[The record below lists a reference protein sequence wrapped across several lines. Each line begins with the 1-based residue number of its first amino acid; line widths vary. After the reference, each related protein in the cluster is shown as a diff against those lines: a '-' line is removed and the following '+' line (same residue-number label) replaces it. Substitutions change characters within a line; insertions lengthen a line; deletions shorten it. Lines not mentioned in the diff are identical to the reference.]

1 VVHAR
6 GSIIGRRKYRGQAGE
21 YESVQSHRDRT
32 LPWCIAA
39 IIVAGVLVYLN
50 SFAGVFI
57 YDDLREI
64 VGNRRIRGFDGLW
77 GNRPVVMFTLAL
89 NYAVGGLDV
98 RGYHLVNLVVHLLA
112 GLTLFGLVRRVAG
125 LPQFREGPGR
135 HASLFALATALIW
148 IVHPLQTQSVTY
160 IIQRAESL
168 MGLFYL
174 LTLYCVVRGATS
186 SRSAPW
192 YACAVLACA
201 LGMGSKPVMITAPF
215 VAVLFDRAFLAGRF
229 ADVFRARW
237 RLYAALAATWGVL
250 LGTGIVAVMLDA
262 SPAKPTTA
270 GFGYQGATPLAYL
283 LTQGGVL
290 VHYLK
295 LSFWPR
301 PLCLDYAWPIAS
313 TAGAIVG
320 PVLLIGGLFVASVFA
335 WRRYPWLG
343 FLGLAFFAVLAPTS
357 SIVPFAHASFEHRM
371 YLPLAA
377 VVLVAVVGGH
387 YVLDRWYRRFGVA
400 GAVVPW
406 TNGAVMLAAVVLY
419 GSMTVRRNADYH
431 TAYAMWESVM
441 IHRPGNP
448 RPYAEIATIVA
459 EQGQDELAV
468 GLYGKSLELGH
479 DDPVVLSNL
488 GAVLLRLG
496 RIDSA
501 ITVTRRAVAL
511 RPDLH
516 QSQYGLGNALIAGGR
531 HEQGIEH
538 LREAVRLRDWDPWAR
553 LNLGRGL
560 ALAGDV
566 DLAVDQ
572 LVEAVHLDPA
582 HAEAG
587 NYLAHVL
594 AMTDDIDA
602 TVARLDRSRRANVTR
617 AHALAHVLAGR
628 RRLDAGATEDAIRA
642 YKRALQID
650 PSSAAARAQLDAATG
665 TSAITSVIP
674 QP

>member
-1 VVHAR
+1 MVHR
-6 GSIIGRRKYRGQAGE
+6 GDPRRGR
-21 YESVQSHRDRT
+21 
-32 LPWCIAA
+32 
-39 IIVAGVLVYLN
+39 AGVPQQLR
-50 SFAGVFI
+50 GVFI

-112 GLTLFGLVRRVAG
+112 GLTLFGVIRRVAG
-125 LPQFREGPGR
+125 LPQFNQRAGR
-135 HASLFALATALIW
+135 RGSLIALATALIW
-148 IVHPLQTQSVTY
+148 VVHPLQTESVTY
-160 IIQRAESL
+160 IVQRAESL

-186 SRSAPW
+186 ARSAPW

-215 VAVLFDRAFLAGRF
+215 VALLFDRAFLAGSF
-229 ADVFRARW
+229 AELFRSRW
-237 RLYAALAATWGVL
+237 RLYTGLAGTWVVL
-250 LGTGIVAVMLDA
+250 FGTGIVAVMFDV
-262 SPAKPTTA
+262 SPDRPTTA
-270 GFGYQGATPLAYL
+270 GFGYDGATPLAYL
-283 LTQGGVL
+283 MTQAGVL

-295 LSFWPR
+295 LCFWPR

-320 PVLLIGGLFVASVFA
+320 PVLTIGGLLAASVFA

-377 VVLVAVVGGH
+377 IILIAVVGGH
-387 YVLDRWYRRFGVA
+387 AVLERWYRRFGVTGVVVPWSN
-400 GAVVPW
+400 GAVV
-406 TNGAVMLAAVVLY
+406 LAAVVVY

-441 IHRPGNP
+441 IHRPQNP
-448 RPYAEIATIVA
+448 RPYGEIANIMA
-459 EQGQDELAV
+459 EQGEDELAV
-468 GLYGKSLELGH
+468 GLYRKSLQLGPN
-479 DDPVVLSNL
+479 DPVVLSNL

-501 ITVTRRAVAL
+501 ITLSRRAVAL

-516 QSQYGLGNALIAGGR
+516 QSQYGLGNALIAGG
-531 HEQGIEH
+531 HHDQGIEH
-538 LREAVRLRDWDPWAR
+538 LRAAVRLATWDPWAR

-560 ALAGDV
+560 ALAGNV
-566 DLAVDQ
+566 DGAVDH
-572 LVEAVHLDPA
+572 LVEAIHLDPTLV
-582 HAEAG
+582 EAG

-594 AMTDDIDA
+594 VMTGDIDA
-602 TVARLDRSRRANVTR
+602 TVRRLDPTRQATVTH

-628 RRLDAGATEDAIRA
+628 RRFEAGANEDAIRA
-642 YKRALQID
+642 YRRALEID
-650 PSSAAARAQLDAATG
+650 PSNVVARAQLEAATG